1 MQNYFTMSMD
11 KREIDAISALG
22 LAHLGDGV
30 FEVLVR
36 AWLCGH
42 GKTAVKNLHRETISV
57 VSAPAQSR
65 FVERLLPLLTP
76 EEVAFYHR
84 GRNTHLHAIPK
95 SASPR
100 EYARAT
106 GLECLL
112 GALYLAG
119 KTERINEL
127 FVTVMEELYGV

>member
-1 MQNYFTMSMD
+1 MQNYFAMSMD
-11 KREIDAISALG
+11 KRQIDAVSALG

-30 FEVLVR
+30 FEVLIR

-42 GKTAVKNLHRETISV
+42 GKTAVKNLHRETISF

-65 FVERLLPLLTP
+65 FVERLLRLLSP
-76 EEVAFYHR
+76 EELALYRR

-106 GLECLL
+106 GLECLF

-119 KTERINEL
+119 NTERINEL
-127 FVTVMEELYGV
+127 FVIVMEELYGV